1 MHPQI
6 ARTMTSPPS
15 TPSSDFTNRPSF
27 SLLGFSDFTKHVQ
40 TPSQRSSPSL
50 SSPCVSF
57 LQRPSPQRET
67 LFEPPYSLSH
77 LHFITILSLPP
88 RALHTR
94 FRALNP
100 HHLKATSAITLS
112 LFTIQ
117 NSFPPQQQPFP
128 YLCFLHTASPIPRF
142 FKFESSICLYLQT
155 RFYNLSLSLF

>member
-40 TPSQRSSPSL
+40 TPSQRPSPSS

-67 LFEPPYSLSH
+67 LFEPPYALSR
-77 LHFITILSLPP
+77 LHFITILSIPP

-94 FRALNP
+94 FRALNS
-100 HHLKATSAITLS
+100 HHLKATLAITLS

-128 YLCFLHTASPIPRF
+128 YPCFLHTARSIPRF
-142 FKFESSICLYLQT
+142 FKFESSIRLYLQT
-155 RFYNLSLSLF
+155 RFPNLSLSLF

>member
-1 MHPQI
+1 
-6 ARTMTSPPS
+6 MTSPPS

-67 LFEPPYSLSH
+67 HYSLFQPPYALSR
-77 LHFITILSLPP
+77 LHIITMLSVPP

-112 LFTIQ
+112 LFMIQ

-128 YLCFLHTASPIPRF
+128 YPCFLYTARSIPRF
-142 FKFESSICLYLQT
+142 IKSESSICLYLQT

>member
-1 MHPQI
+1 
-6 ARTMTSPPS
+6 MTNPSS
-15 TPSSDFTNRPSF
+15 TPSPDFTNRPSF

-40 TPSQRSSPSL
+40 TPSQRPSPSS

-67 LFEPPYSLSH
+67 HYSLFQPPYALSR

-88 RALHTR
+88 RALHTY

-128 YLCFLHTASPIPRF
+128 YPCFLYPAISIPRF
-142 FKFESSICLYLQT
+142 IKFESSIRLYLQT
-155 RFYNLSLSLF
+155 RFPNLSLSLF

>member
-1 MHPQI
+1 
-6 ARTMTSPPS
+6 MTNPPS
-15 TPSSDFTNRPSF
+15 TPSPDFTNRPSF

-40 TPSQRSSPSL
+40 TPSQRSSPSSL
-50 SSPCVSF
+50 SPCVSF

-67 LFEPPYSLSH
+67 LYSLFQPPYALSR
-77 LHFITILSLPP
+77 LHIITMLSVPP

-112 LFTIQ
+112 TLTIQ
-117 NSFPPQQQPFP
+117 TSFPPQQQPFP

>member
-1 MHPQI
+1 
-6 ARTMTSPPS
+6 MTSPPS

-40 TPSQRSSPSL
+40 TPSQRHSPSS

-67 LFEPPYSLSH
+67 YYSLFQPPYSLSR

-94 FRALNP
+94 FCALNP

-112 LFTIQ
+112 LFHIQ
-117 NSFPPQQQPFP
+117 TSFPPQQQPFP
-128 YLCFLHTASPIPRF
+128 CPCFLHTARSIPRF

-155 RFYNLSLSLF
+155 RFTNLSLSLF

>member
-1 MHPQI
+1 MD
-6 ARTMTSPPS
+6 SPTKP
-15 TPSSDFTNRPSF
+15 PSSDFTNRPSF
-27 SLLGFSDFTKHVQ
+27 SLLRFSDFTKHAQ
-40 TPSQRSSPSL
+40 TPSQRPSPSS

-57 LQRPSPQRET
+57 LQHPSPQRET
-67 LFEPPYSLSH
+67 LFEPPYSLSR
-77 LHFITILSLPP
+77 LHFITMLSLPP

-128 YLCFLHTASPIPRF
+128 CPCFLYPAISIPRF

-155 RFYNLSLSLF
+155 RFPNLSLSLF

>member
-1 MHPQI
+1 
-6 ARTMTSPPS
+6 MTNPPS
-15 TPSSDFTNRPSF
+15 TPSPDFTNRPSF
-27 SLLGFSDFTKHVQ
+27 SLLGFSDFTKHAQ
-40 TPSQRSSPSL
+40 TPNQRPSPSS

-67 LFEPPYSLSH
+67 LFEPPYSLSR
-77 LHFITILSLPP
+77 LHFITMLSLPP

-100 HHLKATSAITLS
+100 HHLKATSTIMLS
-112 LFTIQ
+112 TFTIQ
-117 NSFPPQQQPFP
+117 TSFPPQQQPFP
-128 YLCFLHTASPIPRF
+128 CPCFLYPARSIPRF

>member
-1 MHPQI
+1 MD
-6 ARTMTSPPS
+6 SPTKP
-15 TPSSDFTNRPSF
+15 PSSDFTNRPSF

-40 TPSQRSSPSL
+40 TPSQRHSPSS

-67 LFEPPYSLSH
+67 LFEPPYSLSR

-88 RALHTR
+88 RDLHTR

-128 YLCFLHTASPIPRF
+128 CPCFLYPAISIPRF

-155 RFYNLSLSLF
+155 RFPNLSLSLF

>member
-1 MHPQI
+1 
-6 ARTMTSPPS
+6 MTSPPS

-40 TPSQRSSPSL
+40 TPSQRHSPSS

-67 LFEPPYSLSH
+67 LFEPPYALSR
-77 LHFITILSLPP
+77 LHIITILSLPP

-128 YLCFLHTASPIPRF
+128 YLCFLYPASPIPRF

-155 RFYNLSLSLF
+155 RFPNLSLSLF